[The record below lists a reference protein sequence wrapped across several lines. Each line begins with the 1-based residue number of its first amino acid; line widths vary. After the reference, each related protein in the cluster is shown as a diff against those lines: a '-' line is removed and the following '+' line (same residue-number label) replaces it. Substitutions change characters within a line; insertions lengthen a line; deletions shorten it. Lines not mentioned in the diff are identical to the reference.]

1 MLHQIPHKAQPFIP
15 SEPKSTTS
23 LSYIF
28 PFFKFSISFLIYK
41 FLSSLL
47 PSHTHFPFHSPLIQ
61 IMDFLQAPE
70 NQILVGVAVAVVA
83 IGLGAVYLYSS
94 KKTKGFTFFNFMLY
108 PFEILCFY
116 FDLCIRVFFFLV
128 LHVREDP
135 TCFFFLYE
143 NSM

>member
-1 MLHQIPHKAQPFIP
+1 
-15 SEPKSTTS
+15 
-23 LSYIF
+23 
-28 PFFKFSISFLIYK
+28 
-41 FLSSLL
+41 
-47 PSHTHFPFHSPLIQ
+47 
-61 IMDFLQAPE
+61 MDFLQAQE

-135 TCFFFLYE
+135 TCFFFFYFYE
-143 NSM
+143 NFNCLLAIELVTDCLSCKIGPKRNSNQIRSDQIYYFCA